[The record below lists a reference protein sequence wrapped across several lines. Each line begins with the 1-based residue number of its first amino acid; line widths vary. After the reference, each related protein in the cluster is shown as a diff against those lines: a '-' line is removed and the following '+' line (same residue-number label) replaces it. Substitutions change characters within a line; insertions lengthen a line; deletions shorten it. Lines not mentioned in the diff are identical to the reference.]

1 MGKLLRV
8 NMSEARAGFEDAGEY
23 AFYGGR
29 GLTSRLV
36 GREVPP
42 TCHALSAKNKL
53 VVAPGLLSGSSCPNA
68 GRLSVGA
75 KSPLTG
81 GIKEANVGGTA
92 SARLGRLGIKAVV
105 VEGRAER
112 GKLYLLLVNQDGAE
126 LVAADEY
133 RGLSNY
139 ALADKLKAKYGDKAT
154 IMSIGPA
161 GEMMLKAATVAVT
174 DTKGYPSR
182 HAGRGGLGAVMGS
195 KGLKAI
201 VIDDKG
207 AEGVDYADAEAFKAA
222 AAEFRDLLAKH
233 PVTKSGGGLSLF
245 GTNVNLNIINAAGA
259 LPTRNFSAGQFEG
272 AAKIGGE
279 ALRDALTKRGGAAGH
294 AACTGCV
301 IHCSNIFNDA
311 DGNYVTSGLEYETV
325 WANGANC
332 GVDDLDSIA
341 QIDRLCDDFGVDTM
355 EVGCAV
361 AVAMA
366 AGIKNFGDAAG
377 AVELVQEIG
386 KGSAMGRVI
395 GSGAATAGEVFGV
408 ERVPVVKRQALAAY
422 DPRSVKGIGVTYAT
436 SPMGA
441 DHTAGY
447 AVAANVMRM
456 GGYVPPLQ
464 KEGQV
469 ELSIKTQL
477 EAAMFDA
484 HGICTFA
491 SFAVMSG
498 PEAMGVIPKMQSA
511 LTGRQ
516 VTLDD
521 VMDQA
526 REIIRTERA
535 FNTAAGF
542 TREDDRL
549 PDFFRDEPLAPHN
562 SVFDVPDEE
571 LDRTHDI

>member
-1 MGKLLRV
+1 
-8 NMSEARAGFEDAGEY
+8 MSEARVGIENEGDYAGF
-23 AFYGGR
+23 GGR
-29 GLTSRLV
+29 GLTSLLV
-36 GREVPP
+36 GREAPP
-42 TCHALSAKNKL
+42 TCHALGAKNKL
-53 VVAPGLLSGSSCPNA
+53 VLAPGLLAGSSCPNA
-68 GRLSVGA
+68 GRMSVGA

-92 SARLGRLGIKAVV
+92 AARLGRLGIKAIV
-105 VEGRAER
+105 VEGKPER
-112 GKLYLLLVNQDGAE
+112 GKLYLLLVNKDGAE

-133 RGLSNY
+133 RGLGNY
-139 ALADKLKAKYGDKAT
+139 ALAEKLKAKYGDKASV
-154 IMSIGPA
+154 ISIGIA
-161 GEMMLKAATVAVT
+161 GEMLLSAATVAVT

-182 HAGRGGLGAVMGS
+182 HAARGGLGAVMGA

-201 VIDDKG
+201 VVDDKD
-207 AEGVDYADAEAFKAA
+207 APGVTYADPEAFKEAA
-222 AAEFRDLLAKH
+222 AAFRDLLGKH

-245 GTNVNLNIINAAGA
+245 GTNVNMNIINAAGA

-272 AAKIGGE
+272 VAKIGGE
-279 ALRDALTKRGGAAGH
+279 ALRELITKRGGAAGH

-301 IHCSNIFNDA
+301 IHCSNIVNDQ

-332 GVDDLDSIA
+332 GVSDLDSIA

-355 EVGCAV
+355 EAGCAV

-366 AGIKNFGDAAG
+366 AGVKQFGDAAG
-377 AVELVQEIG
+377 AQELVREIG
-386 KGSAMGRVI
+386 KGSPIGRVI

-408 ERVPVVKRQALAAY
+408 ERVPVVKRQALSAY
-422 DPRSVKGIGVTYAT
+422 DPRSIKGIGVTYAT

-469 ELSIKTQL
+469 ELSRKTQL

-498 PEAMGVIPKMQSA
+498 PEAMSVIPRMQSA
-511 LTGRQ
+511 LTGKT
-516 VTLDD
+516 VSLDE
-521 VMDQA
+521 VMEQA

-535 FNTAAGF
+535 FNAAAGLG
-542 TREDDRL
+542 REDDRL
-549 PDFFRDEPLAPHN
+549 PDFFKDEPLAPHN
-562 SVFDVPDEE
+562 SVFDVPDED
-571 LDRTHDI
+571 LDRTHP